1 MTTTTPMQ
9 AIERRSP
16 VALGHGDRV
25 GIVAGSGRLPV
36 NVAEG
41 LKAAGHSPF
50 VVIAGGERTDLTE
63 LTVHDHAIMDLER
76 LPEAIA
82 LFKRHGITHIV
93 LAGGIGRRPRLS
105 RMRPSWAL
113 LSIASRLGPALARGD
128 NALLATLVRLLEDRG
143 FKVVGAHEVV
153 PDLLAEEGIATASA
167 PTAADRRDLDV
178 AFAAAKAI
186 GALDIGQAA
195 VAIGGRVIAVEDIEG
210 TDGLLARVA
219 RLRKEG
225 RFRAK
230 AGRGVLVKM
239 PKSGQDLRYDLPTI
253 GPRTVE
259 GVAAAGLAG
268 IAVAAGNTIAAEPQ
282 AMIEAADRSGLF
294 VTGLAT

>member
-1 MTTTTPMQ
+1 MQ
-9 AIERRSP
+9 ATEHRP
-16 VALGHGDRV
+16 AVALGRGDRV

-50 VVIAGGERTDLTE
+50 IVIAGGERTDLAE
-63 LTVHDHAIMDLER
+63 LTAHDHAIMDLER

-82 LFKRHGITHIV
+82 LFKRHGVTHIV
-93 LAGGIGRRPRLS
+93 LAGGIGRRPLLS

-113 LSIASRLGPALARGD
+113 LSIASRLAPALARGD

-153 PDLLAEEGIATASA
+153 PDLLAEEGIATESA
-167 PTAADRRDLDV
+167 PTAADRRDLNV

-210 TDGLLARVA
+210 TDGLLARVKTLRTHP
-219 RLRKEG
+219 RL
-225 RFRAK
+225 
-230 AGRGVLVKM
+230 AGRERGVIVKCAK
-239 PKSGQDLRYDLPTI
+239 PGQELRADLPSI
-253 GPRTVE
+253 GPQT
-259 GVAAAGLAG
+259 VAAAREAGLAG
-268 IAVAAGNTIAAEPQ
+268 IGVEAGRSLVLDHAEVVS
-282 AMIEAADRSGLF
+282 AADRLGLF
-294 VTGLAT
+294 VVGLAGAPA